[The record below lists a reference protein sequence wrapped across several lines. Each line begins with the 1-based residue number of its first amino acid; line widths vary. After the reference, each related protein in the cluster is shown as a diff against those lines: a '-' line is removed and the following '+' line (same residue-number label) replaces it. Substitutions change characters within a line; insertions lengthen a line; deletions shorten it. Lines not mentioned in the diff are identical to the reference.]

1 MLVRL
6 GVVACLFWLH
16 FAYAT
21 TLKIINIV
29 PFGSSSV
36 KILFNQEVKKFK
48 EVSLKN
54 FKSYLELEAILTIP
68 KKHYQFSKQSSI
80 TIAQFSPKLAR
91 VVISHAPKMTYEVKI
106 LKDKLYVSIVEKKP
120 LVRHQMAPKPPKHH
134 ALKHPTPKPAPKSIK
149 KEAKEKTP
157 IKHAH
162 SKHAHSPLNERSAK
176 KEIPKKEIPKKEILK
191 KEILKK
197 EILKKEIP
205 KKEILKKEIPK
216 KEILKKEI
224 PKKEIPKKEILKKE
238 ILKKEIL
245 KKEIL
250 KKEIPKKE
258 ILKKEIPKK
267 EILKKEIPKKEIPK
281 KEILKKEIPKKE
293 ILKKEI
299 LKKEILKKEIP
310 KKEILKKEIPK
321 KEAENESK
329 NQVFIAEKNDT
340 FIKTK
345 RKKHK
350 KIVLDAGHGGK
361 DCGAMSANLVC
372 EKDIVLE
379 VVKFLHKEL
388 KKRGYSVLLTR
399 DKDIYID
406 LVGRTELANRKSADL
421 FISVHA
427 NSIPKHSTSNAHGIE
442 TYFLSTAR
450 SERARKVA
458 EQENKDDVNLMD
470 YFSKSLLL
478 NSLNTQRLIV
488 SNKLAI
494 DVQYGMLQSIRKN
507 YPDVVDGGVREGPFW
522 VLAGALMP
530 SILIEIG
537 YNSHAI
543 ESKRIQ
549 SKPYQK
555 ILAKGIADGIDS
567 FFSKND

>member
-36 KILFNQEVKKFK
+36 KISFNQEIKKFK

-120 LVRHQMAPKPPKHH
+120 LSRHQMAPKPPKHH
-134 ALKHPTPKPAPKSIK
+134 ALKHQAPKPTLKSII
-149 KEAKEKTP
+149 KEAKEIKEKTP
-157 IKHAH
+157 TKHAR
-162 SKHAHSPLNERSAK
+162 SKHTHSQLNERSA
-176 KEIPKKEIPKKEILK
+176 
-191 KEILKK
+191 
-197 EILKKEIP
+197 
-205 KKEILKKEIPK
+205 
-216 KEILKKEI
+216 
-224 PKKEIPKKEILKKE
+224 
-238 ILKKEIL
+238 
-245 KKEIL
+245 
-250 KKEIPKKE
+250 
-258 ILKKEIPKK
+258 
-267 EILKKEIPKKEIPK
+267 
-281 KEILKKEIPKKE
+281 
-293 ILKKEI
+293 
-299 LKKEILKKEIP
+299 
-310 KKEILKKEIPK
+310 KKEIPK

-329 NQVFIAEKNDT
+329 NQVFIAEKNDA

-406 LVGRTELANRKSADL
+406 LVARTELANKKSADL

-427 NSIPKHSTSNAHGIE
+427 NSIPKRSTSNAHGIE

-458 EQENKDDVNLMD
+458 EQENKDNVNLMD

>member
-36 KILFNQEVKKFK
+36 KISFNQEIKKFK

-120 LVRHQMAPKPPKHH
+120 LSRHQMAPKPPKHH
-134 ALKHPTPKPAPKSIK
+134 ALKHQTPKPAPKPIK
-149 KEAKEKTP
+149 KEAKEAKEKTP
-157 IKHAH
+157 TKHAR
-162 SKHAHSPLNERSAK
+162 SKHAHSQLNERSA
-176 KEIPKKEIPKKEILK
+176 
-191 KEILKK
+191 
-197 EILKKEIP
+197 
-205 KKEILKKEIPK
+205 
-216 KEILKKEI
+216 
-224 PKKEIPKKEILKKE
+224 
-238 ILKKEIL
+238 
-245 KKEIL
+245 
-250 KKEIPKKE
+250 
-258 ILKKEIPKK
+258 
-267 EILKKEIPKKEIPK
+267 
-281 KEILKKEIPKKE
+281 
-293 ILKKEI
+293 
-299 LKKEILKKEIP
+299 
-310 KKEILKKEIPK
+310 KKEIPK

-406 LVGRTELANRKSADL
+406 LVARTELANKKSADL

-427 NSIPKHSTSNAHGIE
+427 NSIPKRSTSNAHGIE

-458 EQENKDDVNLMD
+458 EQENKDNVNLMD

>member
-6 GVVACLFWLH
+6 GVVACLLWLH
-16 FAYAT
+16 FACAT
-21 TLKIINIV
+21 TLKITNIV

-36 KILFNQEVKKFK
+36 RISFNQEIKKFK

-54 FKSYLELEAILTIP
+54 FKSYLELEAVLTIP

-91 VVISHAPKMTYEVKI
+91 VVISHAPKMTYEIKI

-120 LVRHQMAPKPPKHH
+120 LIRHQMVLKPPKHH
-134 ALKHPTPKPAPKSIK
+134 ALKHPTSKPAPKSIK
-149 KEAKEKTP
+149 KEAKEAKEKTP

-162 SKHAHSPLNERSAK
+162 SKHAHSPLNERSS
-176 KEIPKKEIPKKEILK
+176 
-191 KEILKK
+191 
-197 EILKKEIP
+197 
-205 KKEILKKEIPK
+205 
-216 KEILKKEI
+216 
-224 PKKEIPKKEILKKE
+224 
-238 ILKKEIL
+238 
-245 KKEIL
+245 
-250 KKEIPKKE
+250 
-258 ILKKEIPKK
+258 
-267 EILKKEIPKKEIPK
+267 
-281 KEILKKEIPKKE
+281 
-293 ILKKEI
+293 
-299 LKKEILKKEIP
+299 
-310 KKEILKKEIPK
+310 KKEIPK
-321 KEAENESK
+321 KEAENEGK

-340 FIKTK
+340 LIKTK

-406 LVGRTELANRKSADL
+406 LVARTELANRKSADL

>member
-21 TLKIINIV
+21 TLKITNIV
-29 PFGSSSV
+29 PFGSGSV
-36 KILFNQEVKKFK
+36 KISFNQEIKKFK

-80 TIAQFSPKLAR
+80 TIVQFSPKLAR

-120 LVRHQMAPKPPKHH
+120 LTKHQMAPKPPKHH
-134 ALKHPTPKPAPKSIK
+134 VLKHPTPKPAPKSIK
-149 KEAKEKTP
+149 KEAKEIKEKTP
-157 IKHAH
+157 TKHAR
-162 SKHAHSPLNERSAK
+162 SKHAHSQWNERSA
-176 KEIPKKEIPKKEILK
+176 
-191 KEILKK
+191 
-197 EILKKEIP
+197 
-205 KKEILKKEIPK
+205 
-216 KEILKKEI
+216 
-224 PKKEIPKKEILKKE
+224 
-238 ILKKEIL
+238 
-245 KKEIL
+245 
-250 KKEIPKKE
+250 
-258 ILKKEIPKK
+258 
-267 EILKKEIPKKEIPK
+267 
-281 KEILKKEIPKKE
+281 
-293 ILKKEI
+293 
-299 LKKEILKKEIP
+299 
-310 KKEILKKEIPK
+310 KKEIPK

-329 NQVFIAEKNDT
+329 NQVFIVEKNDAS
-340 FIKTK
+340 IKTK

-406 LVGRTELANRKSADL
+406 LVARTELANKKSTDL

-427 NSIPKHSTSNAHGIE
+427 NSIPKRSTSNAHGIE

-458 EQENKDDVNLMD
+458 EQENKDNVNLMD

>member
-6 GVVACLFWLH
+6 GVVACLLWLH

-21 TLKIINIV
+21 TLKITNIV

-36 KILFNQEVKKFK
+36 KIVFNQEIKKFK
-48 EVSLKN
+48 EVPLKN

-68 KKHYQFSKQSSI
+68 KKHYQFSKQSFI

-91 VVISHAPKMTYEVKI
+91 VVIGYAPKMTYEIKV
-106 LKDKLYVSIVEKKP
+106 LKNKLYVSIVEKKP
-120 LVRHQMAPKPPKHH
+120 LIRHQMVLKPPKHH
-134 ALKHPTPKPAPKSIK
+134 ALKHTTPKPAPKPIK
-149 KEAKEKTP
+149 KEAKKSKDTKEKTP
-157 IKHAH
+157 TKHAH
-162 SKHAHSPLNERSAK
+162 SKHAHSPLNERSA
-176 KEIPKKEIPKKEILK
+176 
-191 KEILKK
+191 
-197 EILKKEIP
+197 
-205 KKEILKKEIPK
+205 
-216 KEILKKEI
+216 
-224 PKKEIPKKEILKKE
+224 
-238 ILKKEIL
+238 
-245 KKEIL
+245 
-250 KKEIPKKE
+250 
-258 ILKKEIPKK
+258 
-267 EILKKEIPKKEIPK
+267 
-281 KEILKKEIPKKE
+281 
-293 ILKKEI
+293 
-299 LKKEILKKEIP
+299 
-310 KKEILKKEIPK
+310 KKEIPK

-478 NSLNTQRLIV
+478 NSLNTQRLII

>member
-36 KILFNQEVKKFK
+36 KISFNQEIKKFK

-106 LKDKLYVSIVEKKP
+106 LKDKLYVSIVEKK
-120 LVRHQMAPKPPKHH
+120 LLISHQMAPKPPKHRT
-134 ALKHPTPKPAPKSIK
+134 LKHPTPKPAPKSIK
-149 KEAKEKTP
+149 KEAKEIKEKTP
-157 IKHAH
+157 TKHAR
-162 SKHAHSPLNERSAK
+162 SKHTHSQWNERSA
-176 KEIPKKEIPKKEILK
+176 
-191 KEILKK
+191 
-197 EILKKEIP
+197 
-205 KKEILKKEIPK
+205 
-216 KEILKKEI
+216 
-224 PKKEIPKKEILKKE
+224 
-238 ILKKEIL
+238 
-245 KKEIL
+245 
-250 KKEIPKKE
+250 
-258 ILKKEIPKK
+258 
-267 EILKKEIPKKEIPK
+267 
-281 KEILKKEIPKKE
+281 
-293 ILKKEI
+293 
-299 LKKEILKKEIP
+299 
-310 KKEILKKEIPK
+310 KKEIPK

-329 NQVFIAEKNDT
+329 NQVFIAEKNDA

-406 LVGRTELANRKSADL
+406 LVARTELANKKSADL

-427 NSIPKHSTSNAHGIE
+427 NSIPKRSTSNAHGIE

-458 EQENKDDVNLMD
+458 EQENKDNVNLMD

-494 DVQYGMLQSIRKN
+494 DVQYGMLQSVRKN

>member
-1 MLVRL
+1 M
-6 GVVACLFWLH
+6 H

-36 KILFNQEVKKFK
+36 KISFNQEIKKFK

-68 KKHYQFSKQSSI
+68 KKHYQFSKQSFI

-120 LVRHQMAPKPPKHH
+120 LNKHQMAPKPPKHH
-134 ALKHPTPKPAPKSIK
+134 ALKHPTPKPTPKSIK

-157 IKHAH
+157 TKHAR
-162 SKHAHSPLNERSAK
+162 SKHVHSPLNERSAK
-176 KEIPKKEIPKKEILK
+176 KEIL
-191 KEILKK
+191 
-197 EILKKEIP
+197 
-205 KKEILKKEIPK
+205 
-216 KEILKKEI
+216 
-224 PKKEIPKKEILKKE
+224 
-238 ILKKEIL
+238 
-245 KKEIL
+245 
-250 KKEIPKKE
+250 
-258 ILKKEIPKK
+258 
-267 EILKKEIPKKEIPK
+267 
-281 KEILKKEIPKKE
+281 
-293 ILKKEI
+293 
-299 LKKEILKKEIP
+299 
-310 KKEILKKEIPK
+310 K

-340 FIKTK
+340 FIKIK

-406 LVGRTELANRKSADL
+406 LVARTELANRKSADL

-543 ESKRIQ
+543 ESRRIQ

>member
-6 GVVACLFWLH
+6 GVVACLLWLH

-21 TLKIINIV
+21 TLKITNIV

-36 KILFNQEVKKFK
+36 KMVFNQEIKKFK
-48 EVSLKN
+48 EVPLKN
-54 FKSYLELEAILTIP
+54 FKSYLELEAVLTIP
-68 KKHYQFSKQSSI
+68 KKHYQFSKQSFI

-91 VVISHAPKMTYEVKI
+91 VVIGYAPKMTYEIKI
-106 LKDKLYVSIVEKKP
+106 LKDKLYISIVEKKP
-120 LVRHQMAPKPPKHH
+120 LIRHQMVLKPPKHH
-134 ALKHPTPKPAPKSIK
+134 ALKHPTPKPTPKSTK
-149 KEAKEKTP
+149 KEAKEAKEKTP

-176 KEIPKKEIPKKEILK
+176 KEIPKKEIPKKEI
-191 KEILKK
+191 
-197 EILKKEIP
+197 P
-205 KKEILKKEIPK
+205 
-216 KEILKKEI
+216 KKEI
-224 PKKEIPKKEILKKE
+224 PKKEIP
-238 ILKKEIL
+238 
-245 KKEIL
+245 
-250 KKEIPKKE
+250 
-258 ILKKEIPKK
+258 
-267 EILKKEIPKKEIPK
+267 
-281 KEILKKEIPKKE
+281 
-293 ILKKEI
+293 
-299 LKKEILKKEIP
+299 
-310 KKEILKKEIPK
+310 KKEIPK

-340 FIKTK
+340 LIKTK

-406 LVGRTELANRKSADL
+406 LVARTELANKKGADL

-494 DVQYGMLQSIRKN
+494 DVQYGMLQSVRKN

>member
-21 TLKIINIV
+21 TLKITNIV

-36 KILFNQEVKKFK
+36 KMVFNQEIKKFK
-48 EVSLKN
+48 EVPLKN
-54 FKSYLELEAILTIP
+54 FKSYLELEAVLTIP
-68 KKHYQFSKQSSI
+68 KKHYQFSKQSFI

-91 VVISHAPKMTYEVKI
+91 VVIGYAPKMTYEVKI

-134 ALKHPTPKPAPKSIK
+134 ALKHHTPKPAPKSIK
-149 KEAKEKTP
+149 KETKEVKEKTP
-157 IKHAH
+157 TKHAR
-162 SKHAHSPLNERSAK
+162 SKHVHFQWNERSVK
-176 KEIPKKEIPKKEILK
+176 KEIPKKEIPKKEI
-191 KEILKK
+191 
-197 EILKKEIP
+197 P
-205 KKEILKKEIPK
+205 
-216 KEILKKEI
+216 KKEI
-224 PKKEIPKKEILKKE
+224 PKKEIPKKEI
-238 ILKKEIL
+238 
-245 KKEIL
+245 
-250 KKEIPKKE
+250 
-258 ILKKEIPKK
+258 
-267 EILKKEIPKKEIPK
+267 PKKEIP
-281 KEILKKEIPKKE
+281 
-293 ILKKEI
+293 
-299 LKKEILKKEIP
+299 
-310 KKEILKKEIPK
+310 KKEIPK

-340 FIKTK
+340 LIKTK
-345 RKKHK
+345 HKKHK

-406 LVGRTELANRKSADL
+406 LVARTELANKKSADL

-470 YFSKSLLL
+470 YFSKSLFL

-494 DVQYGMLQSIRKN
+494 DVQYGMLQSVRKN

>member
-1 MLVRL
+1 M
-6 GVVACLFWLH
+6 H

-21 TLKIINIV
+21 TLKITNIV

-36 KILFNQEVKKFK
+36 KISFNQEIKKFK

-80 TIAQFSPKLAR
+80 MIAQFSPKLAR
-91 VVISHAPKMTYEVKI
+91 VVISYAPKMTYEVKI

-120 LVRHQMAPKPPKHH
+120 LIRHQMAPKPPKHQTPKH
-134 ALKHPTPKPAPKSIK
+134 HVLKHPTPKPAPKSIK
-149 KEAKEKTP
+149 KEAKEIKEKTP
-157 IKHAH
+157 TKHAH
-162 SKHAHSPLNERSAK
+162 SKHTHSQLNERSA
-176 KEIPKKEIPKKEILK
+176 
-191 KEILKK
+191 
-197 EILKKEIP
+197 
-205 KKEILKKEIPK
+205 
-216 KEILKKEI
+216 
-224 PKKEIPKKEILKKE
+224 
-238 ILKKEIL
+238 
-245 KKEIL
+245 
-250 KKEIPKKE
+250 
-258 ILKKEIPKK
+258 
-267 EILKKEIPKKEIPK
+267 
-281 KEILKKEIPKKE
+281 
-293 ILKKEI
+293 
-299 LKKEILKKEIP
+299 
-310 KKEILKKEIPK
+310 KKEIPK

-406 LVGRTELANRKSADL
+406 LVARTELANKKSADL

-427 NSIPKHSTSNAHGIE
+427 NSIPKRSTSNAHGIE

-458 EQENKDDVNLMD
+458 EQENKDNVNLMD

>member
-1 MLVRL
+1 M
-6 GVVACLFWLH
+6 H
-16 FAYAT
+16 FACAT

-36 KILFNQEVKKFK
+36 KISFNQEIKKFK

-120 LVRHQMAPKPPKHH
+120 LNKHQMAPNPPKHH
-134 ALKHPTPKPAPKSIK
+134 ALKHPTPKPTPKSIK

-157 IKHAH
+157 TKHAR
-162 SKHAHSPLNERSAK
+162 SKHAHSPLNERNA
-176 KEIPKKEIPKKEILK
+176 KKEILK

-197 EILKKEIP
+197 E
-205 KKEILKKEIPK
+205 
-216 KEILKKEI
+216 
-224 PKKEIPKKEILKKE
+224 
-238 ILKKEIL
+238 
-245 KKEIL
+245 
-250 KKEIPKKE
+250 
-258 ILKKEIPKK
+258 
-267 EILKKEIPKKEIPK
+267 
-281 KEILKKEIPKKE
+281 
-293 ILKKEI
+293 
-299 LKKEILKKEIP
+299 
-310 KKEILKKEIPK
+310 
-321 KEAENESK
+321 AENEGK
-329 NQVFIAEKNDT
+329 NQVFIAEKNDA

-427 NSIPKHSTSNAHGIE
+427 NSIPKRSTSNTHGIE

>member
-6 GVVACLFWLH
+6 GVVACLLWLH

-21 TLKIINIV
+21 TLKITNIV

-36 KILFNQEVKKFK
+36 KVVFNQEIKKFK
-48 EVSLKN
+48 EVPLKN

-91 VVISHAPKMTYEVKI
+91 VVIGYAPKMTYEIKI
-106 LKDKLYVSIVEKKP
+106 LKDKLYISIVEKKP
-120 LVRHQMAPKPPKHH
+120 LIRHQMVLKPPKHH
-134 ALKHPTPKPAPKSIK
+134 ALKHTTPKPTPKPIK
-149 KEAKEKTP
+149 KEAKKSKETKEKTP

-162 SKHAHSPLNERSAK
+162 SKHAHSPLSERST
-176 KEIPKKEIPKKEILK
+176 KKEIPKKEILK
-191 KEILKK
+191 KE
-197 EILKKEIP
+197 
-205 KKEILKKEIPK
+205 
-216 KEILKKEI
+216 
-224 PKKEIPKKEILKKE
+224 
-238 ILKKEIL
+238 
-245 KKEIL
+245 
-250 KKEIPKKE
+250 
-258 ILKKEIPKK
+258 
-267 EILKKEIPKKEIPK
+267 
-281 KEILKKEIPKKE
+281 
-293 ILKKEI
+293 
-299 LKKEILKKEIP
+299 
-310 KKEILKKEIPK
+310 
-321 KEAENESK
+321 AENEGK

-470 YFSKSLLL
+470 YFSKSLFL

>member
-16 FAYAT
+16 YAYAT
-21 TLKIINIV
+21 TLKITNVV

-36 KILFNQEVKKFK
+36 KMVFNQEVKKFK

-68 KKHYQFSKQSSI
+68 KKHYQFSKQSFI

-91 VVISHAPKMTYEVKI
+91 VVIGYAPKMTYEVKI

-120 LVRHQMAPKPPKHH
+120 LARHQITPKPPKHH
-134 ALKHPTPKPAPKSIK
+134 ALKHQVPKPTPKPIK
-149 KEAKEKTP
+149 KEAKKVKEKTP
-157 IKHAH
+157 TKHAH

-176 KEIPKKEIPKKEILK
+176 KEIPKKE
-191 KEILKK
+191 
-197 EILKKEIP
+197 
-205 KKEILKKEIPK
+205 
-216 KEILKKEI
+216 
-224 PKKEIPKKEILKKE
+224 
-238 ILKKEIL
+238 
-245 KKEIL
+245 
-250 KKEIPKKE
+250 
-258 ILKKEIPKK
+258 
-267 EILKKEIPKKEIPK
+267 
-281 KEILKKEIPKKE
+281 
-293 ILKKEI
+293 
-299 LKKEILKKEIP
+299 
-310 KKEILKKEIPK
+310 
-321 KEAENESK
+321 AENESK
-329 NQVFIAEKNDT
+329 NPIFIAEKNDT

-406 LVGRTELANRKSADL
+406 LVARTELANKKGADL

-427 NSIPKHSTSNAHGIE
+427 NSIPKRSTSNAHGIE

-470 YFSKSLLL
+470 YFSKSLFL

-494 DVQYGMLQSIRKN
+494 DVQYGMLQSVRKN

>member
-16 FAYAT
+16 FTYAT
-21 TLKIINIV
+21 TLKITNIV

-36 KILFNQEVKKFK
+36 KILFNQEIKKFK
-48 EVSLKN
+48 EVPLKN
-54 FKSYLELEAILTIP
+54 FKSYLELEAVLTIP
-68 KKHYQFSKQSSI
+68 KKHYQFSKQSFI

-91 VVISHAPKMTYEVKI
+91 VVISHAPKMTYEIKI
-106 LKDKLYVSIVEKKP
+106 LKDKLYISIVEKKP
-120 LVRHQMAPKPPKHH
+120 LIRHQMVLKPPKHH
-134 ALKHPTPKPAPKSIK
+134 ALKHTTPKPAPKPIK
-149 KEAKEKTP
+149 KEAKKSQEAKEKTP
-157 IKHAH
+157 IKHVH
-162 SKHAHSPLNERSAK
+162 SKHVYPQWNERSAK
-176 KEIPKKEIPKKEILK
+176 KEIPKKEIP
-191 KEILKK
+191 
-197 EILKKEIP
+197 
-205 KKEILKKEIPK
+205 
-216 KEILKKEI
+216 
-224 PKKEIPKKEILKKE
+224 
-238 ILKKEIL
+238 
-245 KKEIL
+245 
-250 KKEIPKKE
+250 
-258 ILKKEIPKK
+258 
-267 EILKKEIPKKEIPK
+267 
-281 KEILKKEIPKKE
+281 
-293 ILKKEI
+293 
-299 LKKEILKKEIP
+299 
-310 KKEILKKEIPK
+310 KKEIPK

-329 NQVFIAEKNDT
+329 NQVFIAEKNDA

-388 KKRGYSVLLTR
+388 KKRDYSVLLTR

>member
-16 FAYAT
+16 FACAT

-36 KILFNQEVKKFK
+36 KISFNQEIKKFK

-120 LVRHQMAPKPPKHH
+120 LTRHQMAPKPPKHRT
-134 ALKHPTPKPAPKSIK
+134 LKHPTPKPAPKSIK
-149 KEAKEKTP
+149 KEAKEIKEKTP
-157 IKHAH
+157 TKHAR
-162 SKHAHSPLNERSAK
+162 SKHTHSQLNERSV
-176 KEIPKKEIPKKEILK
+176 
-191 KEILKK
+191 
-197 EILKKEIP
+197 
-205 KKEILKKEIPK
+205 
-216 KEILKKEI
+216 
-224 PKKEIPKKEILKKE
+224 
-238 ILKKEIL
+238 
-245 KKEIL
+245 
-250 KKEIPKKE
+250 
-258 ILKKEIPKK
+258 
-267 EILKKEIPKKEIPK
+267 
-281 KEILKKEIPKKE
+281 
-293 ILKKEI
+293 
-299 LKKEILKKEIP
+299 
-310 KKEILKKEIPK
+310 KKEIPK

-329 NQVFIAEKNDT
+329 NQVFIAERNDV

-406 LVGRTELANRKSADL
+406 LVARTELANKKSADL

-427 NSIPKHSTSNAHGIE
+427 NSIPKRSTSNAHGIE

-478 NSLNTQRLIV
+478 NSLNTQRLII

>member
-1 MLVRL
+1 M
-6 GVVACLFWLH
+6 H

-21 TLKIINIV
+21 TLKITNIV

-36 KILFNQEVKKFK
+36 KVVFNQEVKKFK

-54 FKSYLELEAILTIP
+54 FKSYLELEAVLTIP
-68 KKHYQFSKQSSI
+68 KKHYQFSKQSFI

-91 VVISHAPKMTYEVKI
+91 VVIGYAPKMTYEVKI

-120 LVRHQMAPKPPKHH
+120 LVRHQITPKPPKHH
-134 ALKHPTPKPAPKSIK
+134 ALKHTTPKPTPKPIK
-149 KEAKEKTP
+149 KEAKKSKDTKEKTP
-157 IKHAH
+157 IKHVH

-176 KEIPKKEIPKKEILK
+176 KEIPKKE
-191 KEILKK
+191 
-197 EILKKEIP
+197 
-205 KKEILKKEIPK
+205 
-216 KEILKKEI
+216 
-224 PKKEIPKKEILKKE
+224 
-238 ILKKEIL
+238 
-245 KKEIL
+245 
-250 KKEIPKKE
+250 
-258 ILKKEIPKK
+258 
-267 EILKKEIPKKEIPK
+267 
-281 KEILKKEIPKKE
+281 
-293 ILKKEI
+293 
-299 LKKEILKKEIP
+299 
-310 KKEILKKEIPK
+310 
-321 KEAENESK
+321 AENESK
-329 NQVFIAEKNDT
+329 NPIFIAEKNDT
-340 FIKTK
+340 LIKTK

-406 LVGRTELANRKSADL
+406 LVGRTELANKKSADL

-427 NSIPKHSTSNAHGIE
+427 NSIPKRSTSNAHGIE

-470 YFSKSLLL
+470 YFSKSLFL

-494 DVQYGMLQSIRKN
+494 DVQYGMLQSVRKN

>member
-80 TIAQFSPKLAR
+80 TIAQFSPKLVR
-91 VVISHAPKMTYEVKI
+91 VVISHAPKMTYEIKI

-120 LVRHQMAPKPPKHH
+120 LIRHQMVPKPPKHH

-149 KEAKEKTP
+149 KEAKEAKEKTP

-162 SKHAHSPLNERSAK
+162 SKHVHSPLNERSA
-176 KEIPKKEIPKKEILK
+176 
-191 KEILKK
+191 
-197 EILKKEIP
+197 
-205 KKEILKKEIPK
+205 
-216 KEILKKEI
+216 
-224 PKKEIPKKEILKKE
+224 
-238 ILKKEIL
+238 
-245 KKEIL
+245 
-250 KKEIPKKE
+250 
-258 ILKKEIPKK
+258 
-267 EILKKEIPKKEIPK
+267 
-281 KEILKKEIPKKE
+281 
-293 ILKKEI
+293 
-299 LKKEILKKEIP
+299 
-310 KKEILKKEIPK
+310 KKEIPK

-329 NQVFIAEKNDT
+329 NQVFIAEKNDA
-340 FIKTK
+340 FSKTK

-406 LVGRTELANRKSADL
+406 LVARTELANKKSADL

-427 NSIPKHSTSNAHGIE
+427 NSIPKRSTSNAHGIE

-470 YFSKSLLL
+470 YFSKSLFL

-494 DVQYGMLQSIRKN
+494 DVQYGMLQSVRKN

>member
-1 MLVRL
+1 M
-6 GVVACLFWLH
+6 H

-36 KILFNQEVKKFK
+36 KISFNQEIKKFK

-120 LVRHQMAPKPPKHH
+120 LSRHQMAPKPPKHH
-134 ALKHPTPKPAPKSIK
+134 ALKHPTPKPASKSIK
-149 KEAKEKTP
+149 KEAKEIKEKTP
-157 IKHAH
+157 TKHAR
-162 SKHAHSPLNERSAK
+162 SKHTHSQLNERSAK
-176 KEIPKKEIPKKEILK
+176 KEIPKKEIPKKE
-191 KEILKK
+191 
-197 EILKKEIP
+197 
-205 KKEILKKEIPK
+205 
-216 KEILKKEI
+216 
-224 PKKEIPKKEILKKE
+224 
-238 ILKKEIL
+238 
-245 KKEIL
+245 
-250 KKEIPKKE
+250 
-258 ILKKEIPKK
+258 
-267 EILKKEIPKKEIPK
+267 
-281 KEILKKEIPKKE
+281 
-293 ILKKEI
+293 
-299 LKKEILKKEIP
+299 
-310 KKEILKKEIPK
+310 
-321 KEAENESK
+321 AENEGK

-340 FIKTK
+340 FIKNK

-406 LVGRTELANRKSADL
+406 LVARTELANKKSADL

-427 NSIPKHSTSNAHGIE
+427 NSIPKRSTSNAHGIE

-458 EQENKDDVNLMD
+458 EQENKDNVNLMD

-494 DVQYGMLQSIRKN
+494 DVQYGMLQSVRKN

>member
-36 KILFNQEVKKFK
+36 KISFNQEIKKFK

-120 LVRHQMAPKPPKHH
+120 LSRHQMAPKPPKHH

-149 KEAKEKTP
+149 KEAKEIKEKTP
-157 IKHAH
+157 TKHARSKYTH
-162 SKHAHSPLNERSAK
+162 SQLNERSAK
-176 KEIPKKEIPKKEILK
+176 KEIPKKE
-191 KEILKK
+191 
-197 EILKKEIP
+197 
-205 KKEILKKEIPK
+205 
-216 KEILKKEI
+216 
-224 PKKEIPKKEILKKE
+224 
-238 ILKKEIL
+238 
-245 KKEIL
+245 
-250 KKEIPKKE
+250 
-258 ILKKEIPKK
+258 
-267 EILKKEIPKKEIPK
+267 
-281 KEILKKEIPKKE
+281 
-293 ILKKEI
+293 
-299 LKKEILKKEIP
+299 
-310 KKEILKKEIPK
+310 
-321 KEAENESK
+321 AENEGK

-406 LVGRTELANRKSADL
+406 LVARTELANKKSADL

-427 NSIPKHSTSNAHGIE
+427 NSIPKRSTSNAHGIE

-458 EQENKDDVNLMD
+458 EQENKDNVNLMD

-494 DVQYGMLQSIRKN
+494 DVQYGMLQSVRKN

>member
-6 GVVACLFWLH
+6 GVVACLLWLH

-21 TLKIINIV
+21 TLKITNIV
-29 PFGSSSV
+29 PFGSSNV

-48 EVSLKN
+48 EVPLKN

-80 TIAQFSPKLAR
+80 TIAQFSPKLVR
-91 VVISHAPKMTYEVKI
+91 VIISHAPKMTYEVKI

-120 LVRHQMAPKPPKHH
+120 LIRHQMVLKPPKHH
-134 ALKHPTPKPAPKSIK
+134 ALKHTTLKPAPKPIK
-149 KEAKEKTP
+149 KEAKKSKDTKEKTP

-162 SKHAHSPLNERSAK
+162 SKHAHFPLNERSAK
-176 KEIPKKEIPKKEILK
+176 KEIPKKEIPKKE
-191 KEILKK
+191 
-197 EILKKEIP
+197 
-205 KKEILKKEIPK
+205 
-216 KEILKKEI
+216 
-224 PKKEIPKKEILKKE
+224 
-238 ILKKEIL
+238 
-245 KKEIL
+245 
-250 KKEIPKKE
+250 
-258 ILKKEIPKK
+258 
-267 EILKKEIPKKEIPK
+267 
-281 KEILKKEIPKKE
+281 
-293 ILKKEI
+293 
-299 LKKEILKKEIP
+299 
-310 KKEILKKEIPK
+310 
-321 KEAENESK
+321 AENESK
-329 NQVFIAEKNDT
+329 NPIFIAEKNDA

-406 LVGRTELANRKSADL
+406 LVARTELANKKSADL

-494 DVQYGMLQSIRKN
+494 DVQYGMLQSVRKN

>member
-1 MLVRL
+1 M
-6 GVVACLFWLH
+6 H

-36 KILFNQEVKKFK
+36 KISFNQEIKKFK

-120 LVRHQMAPKPPKHH
+120 LSRHQMAPKPPKHRT
-134 ALKHPTPKPAPKSIK
+134 LKHHTPKPAPKSIK
-149 KEAKEKTP
+149 KEAKEIKEKTP
-157 IKHAH
+157 TKHAR
-162 SKHAHSPLNERSAK
+162 SKHTHSQWNERSTK
-176 KEIPKKEIPKKEILK
+176 KEIPKKEIPKKEI
-191 KEILKK
+191 
-197 EILKKEIP
+197 P
-205 KKEILKKEIPK
+205 
-216 KEILKKEI
+216 KKEI
-224 PKKEIPKKEILKKE
+224 PKKEIPKKEI
-238 ILKKEIL
+238 
-245 KKEIL
+245 
-250 KKEIPKKE
+250 P
-258 ILKKEIPKK
+258 
-267 EILKKEIPKKEIPK
+267 
-281 KEILKKEIPKKE
+281 
-293 ILKKEI
+293 
-299 LKKEILKKEIP
+299 
-310 KKEILKKEIPK
+310 KKEIPK
-321 KEAENESK
+321 KEAENEGK
-329 NQVFIAEKNDT
+329 NQVFIVEKNDT

-406 LVGRTELANRKSADL
+406 LVARTELANKKSADL

-427 NSIPKHSTSNAHGIE
+427 NSIPKRSTSNAHGIE

-458 EQENKDDVNLMD
+458 EQENKDNVNLMD

-478 NSLNTQRLIV
+478 NSLNTQRLII

>member
-1 MLVRL
+1 MRL
-6 GVVACLFWLH
+6 GVVACLLWLH
-16 FAYAT
+16 FACAT

-36 KILFNQEVKKFK
+36 KISFNQEVKKFK
-48 EVSLKN
+48 EVPLKN
-54 FKSYLELEAILTIP
+54 FKSYLELEAVLTIP
-68 KKHYQFSKQSSI
+68 KKHYQFSKQSFI

-91 VVISHAPKMTYEVKI
+91 VVISHAPKMTYEIKI
-106 LKDKLYVSIVEKKP
+106 FKDKLYVSIVEKKP
-120 LVRHQMAPKPPKHH
+120 LVRHQMAPKPSKHH
-134 ALKHPTPKPAPKSIK
+134 ALKHTTPKPTPKPIK
-149 KEAKEKTP
+149 KEAKKSKETKEKTP

-162 SKHAHSPLNERSAK
+162 SKHAHSPLNERSSK
-176 KEIPKKEIPKKEILK
+176 KEIPKKEIPKKEI
-191 KEILKK
+191 
-197 EILKKEIP
+197 P
-205 KKEILKKEIPK
+205 
-216 KEILKKEI
+216 KKEI
-224 PKKEIPKKEILKKE
+224 PKKEIPKKEI
-238 ILKKEIL
+238 
-245 KKEIL
+245 
-250 KKEIPKKE
+250 
-258 ILKKEIPKK
+258 
-267 EILKKEIPKKEIPK
+267 PKKEIPK
-281 KEILKKEIPKKE
+281 KEE
-293 ILKKEI
+293 
-299 LKKEILKKEIP
+299 
-310 KKEILKKEIPK
+310 
-321 KEAENESK
+321 ENESK

-340 FIKTK
+340 LIKTK

-406 LVGRTELANRKSADL
+406 LVARTELANKKSADL

-427 NSIPKHSTSNAHGIE
+427 NSIPKRSTSNAHGIE

>member
-16 FAYAT
+16 FACAT

-36 KILFNQEVKKFK
+36 KISFNQEIKKFK

-120 LVRHQMAPKPPKHH
+120 LTKHKIAPKPPKHH

-149 KEAKEKTP
+149 KEAKEVKEKTP
-157 IKHAH
+157 TKHAR
-162 SKHAHSPLNERSAK
+162 SKHVHSQLNERSAK
-176 KEIPKKEIPKKEILK
+176 KEIPKKEIPKKEI
-191 KEILKK
+191 
-197 EILKKEIP
+197 P
-205 KKEILKKEIPK
+205 
-216 KEILKKEI
+216 KKEI
-224 PKKEIPKKEILKKE
+224 PKKEIPKKEI
-238 ILKKEIL
+238 
-245 KKEIL
+245 
-250 KKEIPKKE
+250 P
-258 ILKKEIPKK
+258 
-267 EILKKEIPKKEIPK
+267 
-281 KEILKKEIPKKE
+281 
-293 ILKKEI
+293 
-299 LKKEILKKEIP
+299 
-310 KKEILKKEIPK
+310 KKEIPK

-329 NQVFIAEKNDT
+329 NQVFIAEKNDA

-406 LVGRTELANRKSADL
+406 LVGRTELANKKSADL

-427 NSIPKHSTSNAHGIE
+427 NSIPKRSTSNAHGIE

-478 NSLNTQRLIV
+478 NSLNTKRLIV

>member
-6 GVVACLFWLH
+6 GVVACLLWLH

-21 TLKIINIV
+21 TLKITNIV

-68 KKHYQFSKQSSI
+68 KKHYQFSKQSFI

-91 VVISHAPKMTYEVKI
+91 VVIGYAPKMTYEVKI
-106 LKDKLYVSIVEKKP
+106 LKDKLYISIVEKKP
-120 LVRHQMAPKPPKHH
+120 LIRHQMALKPPKHH
-134 ALKHPTPKPAPKSIK
+134 APKHQTPKPAPKPIK
-149 KEAKEKTP
+149 KETKKSKETKEKTP
-157 IKHAH
+157 TKHAH
-162 SKHAHSPLNERSAK
+162 SKHAHSPLNERNAK
-176 KEIPKKEIPKKEILK
+176 KEIPKKEIPKKEI
-191 KEILKK
+191 
-197 EILKKEIP
+197 
-205 KKEILKKEIPK
+205 
-216 KEILKKEI
+216 
-224 PKKEIPKKEILKKE
+224 PKKEIP
-238 ILKKEIL
+238 
-245 KKEIL
+245 
-250 KKEIPKKE
+250 
-258 ILKKEIPKK
+258 
-267 EILKKEIPKKEIPK
+267 
-281 KEILKKEIPKKE
+281 
-293 ILKKEI
+293 
-299 LKKEILKKEIP
+299 
-310 KKEILKKEIPK
+310 KKEIPK

-329 NQVFIAEKNDT
+329 NQVFIAEKNDAS
-340 FIKTK
+340 IKTK

-406 LVGRTELANRKSADL
+406 LVARTELANKKSADL

-470 YFSKSLLL
+470 YFSKSLFL

>member
-36 KILFNQEVKKFK
+36 KISFNQEIKKFK
-48 EVSLKN
+48 EVPLKN

-91 VVISHAPKMTYEVKI
+91 VVISHAPKMTYEIKI

-120 LVRHQMAPKPPKHH
+120 LIRHQMVLKPPKHH
-134 ALKHPTPKPAPKSIK
+134 ALKHTTPKPTPKSIK
-149 KEAKEKTP
+149 KEAKEAKEKTP
-157 IKHAH
+157 TKHAR
-162 SKHAHSPLNERSAK
+162 SKHAHSPLNERSA
-176 KEIPKKEIPKKEILK
+176 
-191 KEILKK
+191 
-197 EILKKEIP
+197 
-205 KKEILKKEIPK
+205 
-216 KEILKKEI
+216 
-224 PKKEIPKKEILKKE
+224 
-238 ILKKEIL
+238 
-245 KKEIL
+245 
-250 KKEIPKKE
+250 
-258 ILKKEIPKK
+258 
-267 EILKKEIPKKEIPK
+267 
-281 KEILKKEIPKKE
+281 
-293 ILKKEI
+293 
-299 LKKEILKKEIP
+299 
-310 KKEILKKEIPK
+310 KKEIPK

-340 FIKTK
+340 FSKTK

>member
-36 KILFNQEVKKFK
+36 KIVFNQEVKKFK

-91 VVISHAPKMTYEVKI
+91 VVISYAPKMTYEIKT

-120 LVRHQMAPKPPKHH
+120 LIRHQMALKPPEHH
-134 ALKHPTPKPAPKSIK
+134 ALKHTTPKPTPKPIK
-149 KEAKEKTP
+149 KEAKKSKETKEKTP
-157 IKHAH
+157 TKHAR
-162 SKHAHSPLNERSAK
+162 SKHVHSPLNERSA
-176 KEIPKKEIPKKEILK
+176 
-191 KEILKK
+191 
-197 EILKKEIP
+197 
-205 KKEILKKEIPK
+205 
-216 KEILKKEI
+216 
-224 PKKEIPKKEILKKE
+224 
-238 ILKKEIL
+238 
-245 KKEIL
+245 
-250 KKEIPKKE
+250 
-258 ILKKEIPKK
+258 
-267 EILKKEIPKKEIPK
+267 
-281 KEILKKEIPKKE
+281 
-293 ILKKEI
+293 
-299 LKKEILKKEIP
+299 
-310 KKEILKKEIPK
+310 KKEIPK

-329 NQVFIAEKNDT
+329 NQVFIAEKNDA

-406 LVGRTELANRKSADL
+406 LVARTELANKKSADL

>member
-6 GVVACLFWLH
+6 GVVVCLFWLH
-16 FAYAT
+16 FACAT

-36 KILFNQEVKKFK
+36 KISFNQEIKKFK

-120 LVRHQMAPKPPKHH
+120 LTRHQMAPKHQTPKPPKHH
-134 ALKHPTPKPAPKSIK
+134 ALKHQVLKPTPKSIK
-149 KEAKEKTP
+149 KEIKEVKEKTP
-157 IKHAH
+157 TKHAR
-162 SKHAHSPLNERSAK
+162 SKHVHSQWNERSAK
-176 KEIPKKEIPKKEILK
+176 KEIPKKEIPKKEI
-191 KEILKK
+191 
-197 EILKKEIP
+197 P
-205 KKEILKKEIPK
+205 
-216 KEILKKEI
+216 
-224 PKKEIPKKEILKKE
+224 
-238 ILKKEIL
+238 
-245 KKEIL
+245 
-250 KKEIPKKE
+250 
-258 ILKKEIPKK
+258 
-267 EILKKEIPKKEIPK
+267 
-281 KEILKKEIPKKE
+281 
-293 ILKKEI
+293 
-299 LKKEILKKEIP
+299 
-310 KKEILKKEIPK
+310 KKEIPK

-329 NQVFIAEKNDT
+329 NQVFIAEKNDA

-379 VVKFLHKEL
+379 VVKFLYKEL

-406 LVGRTELANRKSADL
+406 LVARTELANKKSADL

-427 NSIPKHSTSNAHGIE
+427 NSIPKRSTSNAHGIE

-470 YFSKSLLL
+470 YFSKSLFL

-494 DVQYGMLQSIRKN
+494 DVQYGMLQSVRKN

>member
-36 KILFNQEVKKFK
+36 KILFNQEIKKFK

-68 KKHYQFSKQSSI
+68 KKHYQFSKQSFI

-91 VVISHAPKMTYEVKI
+91 VVIGYAPKMTYEVKI

-120 LVRHQMAPKPPKHH
+120 LIRHQMTPKPPKHH
-134 ALKHPTPKPAPKSIK
+134 ALKHQTPKPAPKPIK
-149 KEAKEKTP
+149 KEAKKSKETKEKTP
-157 IKHAH
+157 IKHAR

-176 KEIPKKEIPKKEILK
+176 KEIPKKEIPKKEI
-191 KEILKK
+191 
-197 EILKKEIP
+197 
-205 KKEILKKEIPK
+205 
-216 KEILKKEI
+216 
-224 PKKEIPKKEILKKE
+224 
-238 ILKKEIL
+238 
-245 KKEIL
+245 
-250 KKEIPKKE
+250 
-258 ILKKEIPKK
+258 
-267 EILKKEIPKKEIPK
+267 
-281 KEILKKEIPKKE
+281 
-293 ILKKEI
+293 
-299 LKKEILKKEIP
+299 
-310 KKEILKKEIPK
+310 PK
-321 KEAENESK
+321 KEAENEGK
-329 NQVFIAEKNDT
+329 NPIFIAEKNDT

-361 DCGAMSANLVC
+361 DCGAMSTNLVC

-379 VVKFLHKEL
+379 VVKFLYKEL

-406 LVGRTELANRKSADL
+406 LVARTELANKKGADL

>member
-1 MLVRL
+1 M
-6 GVVACLFWLH
+6 H

-36 KILFNQEVKKFK
+36 KISFNQEIKKFK

-106 LKDKLYVSIVEKKP
+106 LKDKLYVSIVEKKS
-120 LVRHQMAPKPPKHH
+120 LSRHQMAPKPPKHRTLKHQTPHH
-134 ALKHPTPKPAPKSIK
+134 ALKHQTPKPAPKSIK
-149 KEAKEKTP
+149 KEVKETKEKTP
-157 IKHAH
+157 TKHAH
-162 SKHAHSPLNERSAK
+162 SKHVHSQWNERSAK
-176 KEIPKKEIPKKEILK
+176 KEIPKKE
-191 KEILKK
+191 
-197 EILKKEIP
+197 
-205 KKEILKKEIPK
+205 
-216 KEILKKEI
+216 
-224 PKKEIPKKEILKKE
+224 
-238 ILKKEIL
+238 
-245 KKEIL
+245 
-250 KKEIPKKE
+250 
-258 ILKKEIPKK
+258 
-267 EILKKEIPKKEIPK
+267 
-281 KEILKKEIPKKE
+281 
-293 ILKKEI
+293 
-299 LKKEILKKEIP
+299 
-310 KKEILKKEIPK
+310 
-321 KEAENESK
+321 AENEGK
-329 NQVFIAEKNDT
+329 NQVFIAEKNDAS
-340 FIKTK
+340 IKTK

-406 LVGRTELANRKSADL
+406 LVARTELANKKSADL

-427 NSIPKHSTSNAHGIE
+427 NSIPKRSTSNAHGIE

-458 EQENKDDVNLMD
+458 EQENKDNVNLMD

>member
-16 FAYAT
+16 FACAT

-36 KILFNQEVKKFK
+36 KISFNQEIKKFK

-91 VVISHAPKMTYEVKI
+91 VVISHASKMTYEVKI

-120 LVRHQMAPKPPKHH
+120 LTRHQMAPKPPKHH
-134 ALKHPTPKPAPKSIK
+134 ALKHPTPKPTPKSIK
-149 KEAKEKTP
+149 KEAKEIKEAKEKTP
-157 IKHAH
+157 TKHAR
-162 SKHAHSPLNERSAK
+162 SKHAHSQLNERST
-176 KEIPKKEIPKKEILK
+176 
-191 KEILKK
+191 
-197 EILKKEIP
+197 
-205 KKEILKKEIPK
+205 
-216 KEILKKEI
+216 
-224 PKKEIPKKEILKKE
+224 
-238 ILKKEIL
+238 
-245 KKEIL
+245 
-250 KKEIPKKE
+250 
-258 ILKKEIPKK
+258 
-267 EILKKEIPKKEIPK
+267 
-281 KEILKKEIPKKE
+281 
-293 ILKKEI
+293 
-299 LKKEILKKEIP
+299 
-310 KKEILKKEIPK
+310 KKEIPK
-321 KEAENESK
+321 KEAENEGK

-406 LVGRTELANRKSADL
+406 LVARTELANKKSADL

-427 NSIPKHSTSNAHGIE
+427 NSIPKRSTSNAHGIE

-458 EQENKDDVNLMD
+458 EQENKDNVNLMD

-494 DVQYGMLQSIRKN
+494 DVQYGMLQNIRKN

>member
-1 MLVRL
+1 M
-6 GVVACLFWLH
+6 H

-36 KILFNQEVKKFK
+36 KISFNQEIKKFK

-120 LVRHQMAPKPPKHH
+120 LSRHQMAPKPPKHH

-149 KEAKEKTP
+149 KEAKEVKEKTP
-157 IKHAH
+157 TKHAR
-162 SKHAHSPLNERSAK
+162 SKHAHSQWNERSAK
-176 KEIPKKEIPKKEILK
+176 KEIPKKEIPKKE
-191 KEILKK
+191 
-197 EILKKEIP
+197 
-205 KKEILKKEIPK
+205 
-216 KEILKKEI
+216 
-224 PKKEIPKKEILKKE
+224 
-238 ILKKEIL
+238 
-245 KKEIL
+245 
-250 KKEIPKKE
+250 
-258 ILKKEIPKK
+258 
-267 EILKKEIPKKEIPK
+267 
-281 KEILKKEIPKKE
+281 
-293 ILKKEI
+293 
-299 LKKEILKKEIP
+299 
-310 KKEILKKEIPK
+310 
-321 KEAENESK
+321 AENEGK

-340 FIKTK
+340 FIKNK
-345 RKKHK
+345 CKKHK

-406 LVGRTELANRKSADL
+406 LVARTELANKKSADL

-427 NSIPKHSTSNAHGIE
+427 NSIPKRSTSNAHGIE

-458 EQENKDDVNLMD
+458 EQENKDNVNLMD

-494 DVQYGMLQSIRKN
+494 DVQYGMLQSVRKN

>member
-16 FAYAT
+16 YAYAT
-21 TLKIINIV
+21 TLKITNVV

-36 KILFNQEVKKFK
+36 KMVFNQEVKKFK

-68 KKHYQFSKQSSI
+68 KKHYQFSKQSFI

-91 VVISHAPKMTYEVKI
+91 VVIGYDPKMTYEIKI
-106 LKDKLYVSIVEKKP
+106 LKNKLYVSIMEKKP
-120 LVRHQMAPKPPKHH
+120 LIRHQITPKPPKHH
-134 ALKHPTPKPAPKSIK
+134 ALKHTTPKPAPKPIK
-149 KEAKEKTP
+149 KETKEVKEKTP
-157 IKHAH
+157 TKHAH
-162 SKHAHSPLNERSAK
+162 SKHAYSPLNERSAK
-176 KEIPKKEIPKKEILK
+176 KEIPKKEIPKKEI
-191 KEILKK
+191 
-197 EILKKEIP
+197 P
-205 KKEILKKEIPK
+205 
-216 KEILKKEI
+216 
-224 PKKEIPKKEILKKE
+224 
-238 ILKKEIL
+238 
-245 KKEIL
+245 
-250 KKEIPKKE
+250 
-258 ILKKEIPKK
+258 
-267 EILKKEIPKKEIPK
+267 
-281 KEILKKEIPKKE
+281 
-293 ILKKEI
+293 
-299 LKKEILKKEIP
+299 
-310 KKEILKKEIPK
+310 KKEIPK

-329 NQVFIAEKNDT
+329 NQIFIAEKND
-340 FIKTK
+340 IWIKKTK

-406 LVGRTELANRKSADL
+406 LVARTELANKKSADL

-427 NSIPKHSTSNAHGIE
+427 NSIPKRSTSNAHGIE

-470 YFSKSLLL
+470 YFSKSLFL

-494 DVQYGMLQSIRKN
+494 DVQYGMLQSVRKN

>member
-1 MLVRL
+1 M
-6 GVVACLFWLH
+6 H

-21 TLKIINIV
+21 TFKIINIV

-36 KILFNQEVKKFK
+36 KIVFNQEVKKFK

-68 KKHYQFSKQSSI
+68 KKHYQFSKQSFI

-120 LVRHQMAPKPPKHH
+120 LIRHQMALKPPKHH
-134 ALKHPTPKPAPKSIK
+134 ALKHTTPKPAPKPIK
-149 KEAKEKTP
+149 KEAKKSKETKEKTP
-157 IKHAH
+157 IKHAR
-162 SKHAHSPLNERSAK
+162 SKHAYSPLNERSAK
-176 KEIPKKEIPKKEILK
+176 KEIPKKE
-191 KEILKK
+191 
-197 EILKKEIP
+197 
-205 KKEILKKEIPK
+205 
-216 KEILKKEI
+216 
-224 PKKEIPKKEILKKE
+224 
-238 ILKKEIL
+238 
-245 KKEIL
+245 
-250 KKEIPKKE
+250 
-258 ILKKEIPKK
+258 
-267 EILKKEIPKKEIPK
+267 
-281 KEILKKEIPKKE
+281 
-293 ILKKEI
+293 
-299 LKKEILKKEIP
+299 
-310 KKEILKKEIPK
+310 
-321 KEAENESK
+321 AENESK
-329 NQVFIAEKNDT
+329 NRVFIAEKNDA

-427 NSIPKHSTSNAHGIE
+427 NSIPKRSTSNAHGIE

-458 EQENKDDVNLMD
+458 EQENKDNVNLMD

>member
-6 GVVACLFWLH
+6 GVVACLLWLH

-21 TLKIINIV
+21 TLKITNIV

-36 KILFNQEVKKFK
+36 RISFNQEIKKFK

-120 LVRHQMAPKPPKHH
+120 LNKHQMAPNPPKHH

-157 IKHAH
+157 TKHAH
-162 SKHAHSPLNERSAK
+162 SKHAHSPLNERNA
-176 KEIPKKEIPKKEILK
+176 KKEILK

-197 EILKKEIP
+197 E
-205 KKEILKKEIPK
+205 
-216 KEILKKEI
+216 
-224 PKKEIPKKEILKKE
+224 
-238 ILKKEIL
+238 
-245 KKEIL
+245 
-250 KKEIPKKE
+250 
-258 ILKKEIPKK
+258 
-267 EILKKEIPKKEIPK
+267 
-281 KEILKKEIPKKE
+281 
-293 ILKKEI
+293 
-299 LKKEILKKEIP
+299 
-310 KKEILKKEIPK
+310 
-321 KEAENESK
+321 AENEGK
-329 NQVFIAEKNDT
+329 NQVFIAEKNDA

>member
-21 TLKIINIV
+21 TLKITNIV

-36 KILFNQEVKKFK
+36 KILFNQEIKKFK
-48 EVSLKN
+48 EVPLKN
-54 FKSYLELEAILTIP
+54 FKSYLELEAVLTIP

-91 VVISHAPKMTYEVKI
+91 VVISYAPKMTYEIKI

-120 LVRHQMAPKPPKHH
+120 LARHQMVLKPPKHH
-134 ALKHPTPKPAPKSIK
+134 ALKHTTPKPAPKPIK
-149 KEAKEKTP
+149 KEAKKSKDTKEKTP
-157 IKHAH
+157 TKHAR
-162 SKHAHSPLNERSAK
+162 SKHVHSPLNERSAK
-176 KEIPKKEIPKKEILK
+176 KEIPKKEIPKKEI
-191 KEILKK
+191 
-197 EILKKEIP
+197 P
-205 KKEILKKEIPK
+205 
-216 KEILKKEI
+216 KKEI
-224 PKKEIPKKEILKKE
+224 PKKEIPKKEI
-238 ILKKEIL
+238 
-245 KKEIL
+245 
-250 KKEIPKKE
+250 
-258 ILKKEIPKK
+258 
-267 EILKKEIPKKEIPK
+267 PKKEIP
-281 KEILKKEIPKKE
+281 
-293 ILKKEI
+293 
-299 LKKEILKKEIP
+299 
-310 KKEILKKEIPK
+310 KKEIPK

-329 NQVFIAEKNDT
+329 NPIFIAEKNDA
-340 FIKTK
+340 FSKTK

-427 NSIPKHSTSNAHGIE
+427 NSIPKRSTSNAHGIE

>member
-36 KILFNQEVKKFK
+36 KISFNQEIKKFK

-120 LVRHQMAPKPPKHH
+120 LIRHQMVPKPPKHH

-149 KEAKEKTP
+149 KEIKEVKEKTP
-157 IKHAH
+157 TKHAR
-162 SKHAHSPLNERSAK
+162 SKHAHSQLNERSA
-176 KEIPKKEIPKKEILK
+176 
-191 KEILKK
+191 
-197 EILKKEIP
+197 
-205 KKEILKKEIPK
+205 
-216 KEILKKEI
+216 
-224 PKKEIPKKEILKKE
+224 
-238 ILKKEIL
+238 
-245 KKEIL
+245 
-250 KKEIPKKE
+250 
-258 ILKKEIPKK
+258 
-267 EILKKEIPKKEIPK
+267 
-281 KEILKKEIPKKE
+281 
-293 ILKKEI
+293 
-299 LKKEILKKEIP
+299 
-310 KKEILKKEIPK
+310 KKEIPK

-329 NQVFIAEKNDT
+329 NQVFIAEKSDV
-340 FIKTK
+340 FIETK

-406 LVGRTELANRKSADL
+406 LVARTELANKKSADL

-427 NSIPKHSTSNAHGIE
+427 NSIPKRSTSNAHGIE

-458 EQENKDDVNLMD
+458 EQENKDNVNLMD

-494 DVQYGMLQSIRKN
+494 DVQYGMLQSVRKN

>member
-21 TLKIINIV
+21 TLKITNIV

-36 KILFNQEVKKFK
+36 KVVFNQEIKKFK
-48 EVSLKN
+48 EVPLKN

-91 VVISHAPKMTYEVKI
+91 VVISYAPKMTYEVKI

-120 LVRHQMAPKPPKHH
+120 LIRHQMVLKPPKHH
-134 ALKHPTPKPAPKSIK
+134 APKHTTLKPAPKPIK
-149 KEAKEKTP
+149 KEAKKSQETKEKTP

-176 KEIPKKEIPKKEILK
+176 KEIPKKEIP
-191 KEILKK
+191 
-197 EILKKEIP
+197 
-205 KKEILKKEIPK
+205 
-216 KEILKKEI
+216 
-224 PKKEIPKKEILKKE
+224 
-238 ILKKEIL
+238 
-245 KKEIL
+245 
-250 KKEIPKKE
+250 
-258 ILKKEIPKK
+258 
-267 EILKKEIPKKEIPK
+267 
-281 KEILKKEIPKKE
+281 
-293 ILKKEI
+293 
-299 LKKEILKKEIP
+299 
-310 KKEILKKEIPK
+310 KKEIPK

-406 LVGRTELANRKSADL
+406 LVMRTELANRKSADL

>member
-16 FAYAT
+16 FSCAT

-36 KILFNQEVKKFK
+36 KILFNQEVKKIK

-80 TIAQFSPKLAR
+80 TIAQFSHKLAR
-91 VVISHAPKMTYEVKI
+91 VVISHAPKMTYEIKI

-120 LVRHQMAPKPPKHH
+120 LIRHQMAPKPPKHH
-134 ALKHPTPKPAPKSIK
+134 APKHTTLKPTPKPIK
-149 KEAKEKTP
+149 KEAKKSKETKEKTP

-162 SKHAHSPLNERSAK
+162 SKHAHSPLNERST
-176 KEIPKKEIPKKEILK
+176 
-191 KEILKK
+191 
-197 EILKKEIP
+197 
-205 KKEILKKEIPK
+205 
-216 KEILKKEI
+216 
-224 PKKEIPKKEILKKE
+224 KKEILKKE

-250 KKEIPKKE
+250 KKEI
-258 ILKKEIPKK
+258 
-267 EILKKEIPKKEIPK
+267 
-281 KEILKKEIPKKE
+281 
-293 ILKKEI
+293 LKKEI
-299 LKKEILKKEIP
+299 LKKENLKKEI
-310 KKEILKKEIPK
+310 LK

-361 DCGAMSANLVC
+361 DCGAMSTNLVC

-427 NSIPKHSTSNAHGIE
+427 NSIPKRSTSNAHGIE

>member
-16 FAYAT
+16 FACAT
-21 TLKIINIV
+21 TLKITNIV

-36 KILFNQEVKKFK
+36 KILFNQEIKKFK
-48 EVSLKN
+48 EVPLKN
-54 FKSYLELEAILTIP
+54 FKSYLELEAVLTIP
-68 KKHYQFSKQSSI
+68 KKHYQFSKQSFI

-91 VVISHAPKMTYEVKI
+91 VVIGYAPKMTYEIKI

-120 LVRHQMAPKPPKHH
+120 LVRHQMVLKPPKHH
-134 ALKHPTPKPAPKSIK
+134 ALKHTTPKPTPKSIK

-162 SKHAHSPLNERSAK
+162 SKHVHSPLNERNAK
-176 KEIPKKEIPKKEILK
+176 KEIPKKEIPKKEI
-191 KEILKK
+191 
-197 EILKKEIP
+197 P
-205 KKEILKKEIPK
+205 
-216 KEILKKEI
+216 KKEI
-224 PKKEIPKKEILKKE
+224 PKKEIPKKEI
-238 ILKKEIL
+238 
-245 KKEIL
+245 
-250 KKEIPKKE
+250 PKKE
-258 ILKKEIPKK
+258 T
-267 EILKKEIPKKEIPK
+267 
-281 KEILKKEIPKKE
+281 
-293 ILKKEI
+293 
-299 LKKEILKKEIP
+299 
-310 KKEILKKEIPK
+310 
-321 KEAENESK
+321 ENESK

-340 FIKTK
+340 LIKTK

-406 LVGRTELANRKSADL
+406 LVARTELANKKSADL

-494 DVQYGMLQSIRKN
+494 DVQYGMLQSVRKN

>member
-21 TLKIINIV
+21 TLKITNIV

-36 KILFNQEVKKFK
+36 KILFNQEIKKFK
-48 EVSLKN
+48 EVPLKN

-68 KKHYQFSKQSSI
+68 KKHYQFSKQSFI

-91 VVISHAPKMTYEVKI
+91 VVIGYAPKMTYEIKT

-120 LVRHQMAPKPPKHH
+120 LVRHQMVLKPPKHH
-134 ALKHPTPKPAPKSIK
+134 ALKHPTPKPTPKPIK
-149 KEAKEKTP
+149 KEAKKSKETKEKTP
-157 IKHAH
+157 TKHAR
-162 SKHAHSPLNERSAK
+162 SKHTHSPLNERSAK
-176 KEIPKKEIPKKEILK
+176 KEIP
-191 KEILKK
+191 
-197 EILKKEIP
+197 
-205 KKEILKKEIPK
+205 
-216 KEILKKEI
+216 
-224 PKKEIPKKEILKKE
+224 
-238 ILKKEIL
+238 
-245 KKEIL
+245 
-250 KKEIPKKE
+250 
-258 ILKKEIPKK
+258 
-267 EILKKEIPKKEIPK
+267 
-281 KEILKKEIPKKE
+281 
-293 ILKKEI
+293 
-299 LKKEILKKEIP
+299 
-310 KKEILKKEIPK
+310 KKEIPK

-340 FIKTK
+340 LIKTK

-406 LVGRTELANRKSADL
+406 LVARTELANKKGADL

-494 DVQYGMLQSIRKN
+494 DVQYGMLQSVRKN